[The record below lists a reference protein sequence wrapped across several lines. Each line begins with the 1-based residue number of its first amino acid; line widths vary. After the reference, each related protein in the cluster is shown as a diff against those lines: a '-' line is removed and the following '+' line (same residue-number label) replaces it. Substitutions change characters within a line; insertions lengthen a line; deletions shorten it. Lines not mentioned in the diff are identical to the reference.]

1 MQQDSDLR
9 QLHAREKRR
18 ISKRRSKEGVLIVE
32 LGLVDA
38 RHGHQASASHGWSLH
53 VVRAMS
59 HTRARGKAPRPGYV
73 LGPKRDSE
81 AAYHVTSAR
90 KTRGS

>member
-18 ISKRRSKEGVLIVE
+18 ISERRSKEGVLIVE
-32 LGLVDA
+32 LGVVNA
-38 RHGHQASASHGWSLH
+38 RHGHQASANHGWSLH

-59 HTRARGKAPRPGYV
+59 HTRARGKAPRLNV
-73 LGPKRDSE
+73 QALFLGPK
-81 AAYHVTSAR
+81 AR
-90 KTRGS
+90 LRSGVSRYKRA